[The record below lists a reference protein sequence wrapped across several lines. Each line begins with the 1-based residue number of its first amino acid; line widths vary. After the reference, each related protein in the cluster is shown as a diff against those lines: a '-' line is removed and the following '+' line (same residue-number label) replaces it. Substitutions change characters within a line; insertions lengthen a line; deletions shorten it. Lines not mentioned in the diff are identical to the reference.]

1 MVDFSGSIVE
11 CWMNDSCNFVGDASS
26 STLFS
31 DITLINPRGRPT
43 ITNGQKPFI
52 EVNAQKTRLF
62 NVSTRVA
69 LSNGTFSSYVQ
80 VDDDQAF
87 LLDGLDTSLGGGS
100 GNYGVRCDATVCNP
114 VVYAPGPFNTFSA
127 VGWLKNLNI
136 SLQCRGNGIDWQ
148 SGNSVRISDSVI
160 QGYAQYGVR
169 GGTKRGGFGG
179 TQLTNVYQ
187 EVGSCANPLGQIGQA
202 GVISQGNSVSV
213 QGGTGTGGAVPQFAN
228 TGTTDYRYYLVAR
241 HSTFGPSNPL
251 YAGKALSNGTGNIT
265 VTTPDIAGANS
276 FDLLR
281 VTPVPNFR
289 EQAPFGAGNYAVVTN
304 VLRSSACSNGVCT
317 FTDTQAALQSYTVA
331 TPTYFP
337 LLDFWPGNLVLGAN
351 QDSSSPLSGARAWLQ
366 SVPSN
371 VVAVQ
376 GTVAPAVIS
385 TSCDAIA
392 GWTPTWISC
401 YASMAPSTFSSRGHS

>member
-1 MVDFSGSIVE
+1 
-11 CWMNDSCNFVGDASS
+11 
-26 STLFS
+26 
-31 DITLINPRGRPT
+31 
-43 ITNGQKPFI
+43 
-52 EVNAQKTRLF
+52 
-62 NVSTRVA
+62 
-69 LSNGTFSSYVQ
+69 
-80 VDDDQAF
+80 
-87 LLDGLDTSLGGGS
+87 
-100 GNYGVRCDATVCNP
+100 
-114 VVYAPGPFNTFSA
+114 
-127 VGWLKNLNI
+127 
-136 SLQCRGNGIDWQ
+136 
-148 SGNSVRISDSVI
+148 
-160 QGYAQYGVR
+160 
-169 GGTKRGGFGG
+169 FG
-179 TQLTNVYQ
+179 
-187 EVGSCANPLGQIGQA
+187 AA
-202 GVISQGNSVSV
+202 
-213 QGGTGTGGAVPQFAN
+213 
-228 TGTTDYRYYLVAR
+228 
-241 HSTFGPSNPL
+241 NPL
-251 YAGKALSNGTGNIT
+251 YAGKALSNGTGHIT

-337 LLDFWPGNLVLGAN
+337 LLDFWPGNLVLGAS

-392 GWTPTWISC
+392 GWTPTLISC
-401 YASMAPSTFSSRGHS
+401 YASMPPAPFSRQRPFRMSGSPNQDAGQKTNLKGRLNC

>member
-1 MVDFSGSIVE
+1 
-11 CWMNDSCNFVGDASS
+11 
-26 STLFS
+26 
-31 DITLINPRGRPT
+31 
-43 ITNGQKPFI
+43 
-52 EVNAQKTRLF
+52 
-62 NVSTRVA
+62 
-69 LSNGTFSSYVQ
+69 
-80 VDDDQAF
+80 
-87 LLDGLDTSLGGGS
+87 
-100 GNYGVRCDATVCNP
+100 
-114 VVYAPGPFNTFSA
+114 
-127 VGWLKNLNI
+127 
-136 SLQCRGNGIDWQ
+136 
-148 SGNSVRISDSVI
+148 
-160 QGYAQYGVR
+160 
-169 GGTKRGGFGG
+169 
-179 TQLTNVYQ
+179 
-187 EVGSCANPLGQIGQA
+187 
-202 GVISQGNSVSV
+202 GNSVSV

-228 TGTTDYRYYLVAR
+228 TGSTDYRYYIVAR

-265 VTTPDIAGANS
+265 VTTPNIAVVNS

-331 TPTYFP
+331 TPSYFP
-337 LLDFWPGNLVLGAN
+337 LLDFWPGNLMLRAN

-385 TSCDAIA
+385 SRCDAIA
-392 GWTPTWISC
+392 GCTRMWISC
-401 YASMAPSTFSSRGHS
+401 YASMAPSTLFEQGAFRLPVHRHQDAGHK